1 MLGDRQYCSSMDVLR
16 LWPGKCSHRGMPWDF
31 WLILFALG
39 VLVPWRGRVRL
50 KRLLSQPPG
59 GTKEKL
65 ALYGVTVAFQWIITV
80 MVAWRAFA
88 RGLTSAEMGLAGG
101 FSVALWLA
109 SVAGTALLCTFQ
121 WFNLRRVGRASGAV
135 VDLMRQLA
143 ERLLPLSS
151 LEFAPYCALAL
162 TAGVCEEFLYRG
174 FAMAALSR
182 AGLATWTIV
191 VLTSILF
198 GLAHAYQGI
207 GGMIGTGL
215 LGLIFAVSR
224 LFFSSLGPVMIWH
237 AAVDVTAG
245 VAGPRFLLRQRPA
258 EEIGKTV
265 TNVESD
271 R

>member
-1 MLGDRQYCSSMDVLR
+1 V
-16 LWPGKCSHRGMPWDF
+16 
-31 WLILFALG
+31 
-39 VLVPWRGRVRL
+39 
-50 KRLLSQPPG
+50 
-59 GTKEKL
+59 
-65 ALYGVTVAFQWIITV
+65 LYGATVAFQWVITAV
-80 MVAWRAFA
+80 VAWRAFA
-88 RGLTSAEMGLAGG
+88 RGLTFAEMGLARG
-101 FSVALWLA
+101 FSGTLFAA
-109 SVAGTALLCTFQ
+109 SVLGTALLCSFQ
-121 WFNLRRVGRASGAV
+121 WFNLRRVGRASGPAIE
-135 VDLMRQLA
+135 LMRKIA
-143 ERLLPLSS
+143 ERLLPLSPV
-151 LEFAPYCALAL
+151 EFAPFCALAL

-182 AGLATWTIV
+182 AGLATWMIV

-224 LFFSSLGPVMIWH
+224 LFFSSLGPVMVWH

-245 VAGPRFLLRQRPA
+245 VAGPRFMLRQRPA
-258 EEIGKTV
+258 GEAEDKI